1 LFASETE
8 KDDVNE
14 DRGGIVS
21 VDATITS
28 GGGEIRY
35 SGGNR
40 NRGSSQLTTIVIA
53 ELRIIF
59 CVVKLAV
66 SRYKAKKD

>member
-1 LFASETE
+1 MFASETE

-28 GGGEIRY
+28 VVGRLD
-35 SGGNR
+35 R
-40 NRGSSQLTTIVIA
+40 VVVIVIA
-53 ELRIIF
+53 VALN
-59 CVVKLAV
+59 
-66 SRYKAKKD
+66 